1 MDIKLIECE
10 WEDISNAVEN
20 HFVDNNITVDSY
32 WEDHVMNS
40 NHYKIIY
47 EEKLI
52 GFFAIF
58 NSSFLTLFNMNPEYA
73 KYAQSV
79 FARIKKYEQV
89 TSAFVST
96 CDEFLLSHAVDD
108 FVKLEKQAYF
118 SIYTEKDIEDKK
130 TLLLEPVDGNTDE
143 SIFKLAHD
151 YFDEDIEKIKKGL
164 DYYKLYKVKHENV
177 LIGFGVVEYGRVIKK
192 MASVGMYV
200 VEEHRQKGYGGNIL
214 KTLQSLVEGEGYIA
228 RSGCWYYNHNSKKSM
243 EAAGAYSKTRLLKF
257 FF

>member
-1 MDIKLIECE
+1 MDIKFKQCE
-10 WEDISNAVEN
+10 WDEISNRVESY
-20 HFVDNNITVDSY
+20 FIDNNITVDSY

-40 NHYKIIY
+40 NHYKIMC
-47 EEKLI
+47 EEELI

-58 NSSFLTLFNMNPEYA
+58 NKSLITLFNMTPNYA
-73 KYAQSV
+73 KYAQSI
-79 FARIKKYEQV
+79 FARIKRYEQV

-96 CDEFLLSHAVDD
+96 GDEFLLSHAVDD

-118 SIYTEKDIEDKK
+118 SIYTEKDTKDKK
-130 TLLLEPVDGNTDE
+130 TLELEQIDGNTDE

-164 DYYKLYKVKHENV
+164 DYYRLYKIKHENK
-177 LIGFGVVEYGRVIKK
+177 LIGFGVVEYGRVIKN

-200 VEEHRQKGYGGNIL
+200 VEEHRQKGYGSNIL
-214 KTLQSLVEGEGYIA
+214 KTLQTLVENEGYIA

-243 EAAGAYSKTRLLKF
+243 EAAGTYSKTRLLKF